1 MATGAALAAVWVM
14 VRVVTAL
21 APAGGRAGIQSTGPK
36 TTTTTVPPPSAP
48 ADIDAFLAAERR
60 MLLGTWAV
68 SETFTRKTSDG
79 RQATSTIRRAQRP
92 PDNVNEGPSSA
103 EVLHQGRQL
112 SCAAGPT
119 AGLVCRDTGPALPYD
134 QQVAAQ
140 VATLRSYLVA
150 DLPLYRVGRAPAAG
164 PGDCWRLVLAAP
176 LYPSPPYGQQA
187 VFCFDPVTAAPIY
200 SRIDRPQ
207 ATDITQA
214 TEVRATVSDT
224 DLTVSGLSG
233 R

>member
-1 MATGAALAAVWVM
+1 VAACAALVAVWGM
-14 VRVVTAL
+14 ARLITAL
-21 APAGGRAGIQSTGPK
+21 APAGGHTGARRSAGP
-36 TTTTTVPPPSAP
+36 TTTIPPPSSP

-68 SETFTRKTSDG
+68 TETFTRKSADG
-79 RQATSTIRRAQRP
+79 RQLTSTIRRAQRP
-92 PDNVNEGPSSA
+92 PDSLNEGPSSA

-119 AGLVCRDTGPALPYD
+119 GGLVCRDTGPAVPYP
-134 QQVAAQ
+134 QQVDAQ
-140 VATLRSYLVA
+140 VATLRGYVVA
-150 DLPLYRVGRAPAAG
+150 SLPLYRVARAAGAG
-164 PGDCWRLVLAAP
+164 PGNCWRLVLAAP

-200 SRIDRPQ
+200 SQQVRPQ
-207 ATDITQA
+207 ATDTTQA
-214 TEVRATVSDT
+214 ADVRGTVTDT
-224 DLTVSGLSG
+224 DLTVASPPG